1 MQIRD
6 LYDKYNLMPQLREH
20 QLRVGGIAKLITD
33 EWDDREIARES
44 VLSCLLHDM
53 GNIVKFHDLSDPQW
67 LEVQKYY
74 QAKYGNDAHDATVGI
89 LNDAGLYQYVEYI
102 EEEKKLYELTPTAK
116 EVFDTYSRPAII
128 VLYSDLRVIPTGVAS
143 ILERTEDLVRRYRNK
158 RTENIYG
165 PPTEEYVQSLTS
177 INVASISEEDVRPLF
192 DELLTMTV

>member
-6 LYDKYNLMPQLREH
+6 LYDKYSIMPQLREH

-74 QAKYGNDAHDATVGI
+74 QVKYGNDAHDATVGI

-102 EEEKKLYELTPTAK
+102 EEEKKLYEQTPTSK

-177 INVASISEEDVRPLF
+177 VNVASISEEDVRPLF